1 MNYMS
6 KYDLYMWL
14 RYEYDDKN
22 KRHQVVERI
31 YNQIRDKMD
40 ELQLELKISE
50 DDFYKELLNFLVK
63 NTKIEKNFR

>member
-1 MNYMS
+1 MD

-31 YNQIRDKMD
+31 YNKIRNKMD

-50 DDFYKELLNFLVK
+50 DAFYKELLNFLVK

>member
-1 MNYMS
+1 MNYMD

-31 YNQIRDKMD
+31 YNKIRNKMD

-50 DDFYKELLNFLVK
+50 DEFYKELLNFLVK
-63 NTKIEKNFR
+63 NTKIERNFR

>member
-14 RYEYDDKN
+14 RHQYDDKN

-50 DDFYKELLNFLVK
+50 DDFYKELLNFIVK

>member
-1 MNYMS
+1 MNYMN

-31 YNQIRDKMD
+31 YNKIRDKMD
-40 ELQLELKISE
+40 EQQLELKISE
-50 DDFYKELLNFLVK
+50 DEFYKELLNFLVK
-63 NTKIEKNFR
+63 NTKIERNFR

>member
-1 MNYMS
+1 M
-6 KYDLYMWL
+6 
-14 RYEYDDKN
+14 
-22 KRHQVVERI
+22 VERI

-50 DDFYKELLNFLVK
+50 DDFYKELLNFLVN

>member
-22 KRHQVVERI
+22 KRHEVVERI

-50 DDFYKELLNFLVK
+50 DDFYKELLNFLVN

>member
-22 KRHQVVERI
+22 KRHEVVERI

-40 ELQLELKISE
+40 EIQLELKISE
-50 DDFYKELLNFLVK
+50 DDFYKELINFLVK

>member
-1 MNYMS
+1 MNYMN

-22 KRHQVVERI
+22 KRHQVIERI
-31 YNQIRDKMD
+31 YNKIRDKID

-50 DDFYKELLNFLVK
+50 DDFYKELLNFLVN

>member
-1 MNYMS
+1 MNYMN

-14 RYEYDDKN
+14 RYDYDKKN

-31 YNQIRDKMD
+31 YNKIRDKMD
-40 ELQLELKISE
+40 EQQLELKISE
-50 DDFYKELLNFLVK
+50 DEFYKELLNFLVK